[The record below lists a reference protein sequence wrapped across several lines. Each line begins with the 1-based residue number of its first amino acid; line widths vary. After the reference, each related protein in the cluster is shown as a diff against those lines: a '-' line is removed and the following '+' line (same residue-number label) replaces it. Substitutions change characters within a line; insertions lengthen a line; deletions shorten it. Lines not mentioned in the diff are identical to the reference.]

1 MKEVSKNNTLL
12 EIVEFL
18 LHENEEGLNVHE
30 LFKQSAQIKGIDLG
44 DVDVLAQLYL
54 DMTMSAKFVYLGDE
68 IWDLKDRNLEFWDK
82 ENFGYVETDYEDEEE
97 DDLDFSDFVLEE
109 DMLARSNEGYDE
121 DEKVDVAPEE
131 EEEKA
136 YIDMELPIKS
146 TDEDDGD
153 EPEIEFDDDD
163 DEEQYNELMD
173 DYEDM
178 YD

>member
-18 LHENEEGLNVHE
+18 LYENKEGLNIHD
-30 LFKQSAQIKGIDLG
+30 LFKQSAQIKGVDLG
-44 DVDVLAQLYL
+44 DIDVLAQLYL

-68 IWDLKDRNLEFWDK
+68 IWDLKERNLEFWDK
-82 ENFGYVETDYEDEEE
+82 ENFGYVETEYEDEEE
-97 DDLDFSDFVLEE
+97 EDLDFSDFVLEE
-109 DMLARSNEGYDE
+109 DMLPRHVDE
-121 DEKVDVAPEE
+121 DDEDKEVAPEE

-136 YIDMELPIKS
+136 YIEIELPIKS

-153 EPEIEFDDDD
+153 EPEIEFDDE
-163 DEEQYNELMD
+163 DEEHYNELMD

-178 YD
+178 YDW